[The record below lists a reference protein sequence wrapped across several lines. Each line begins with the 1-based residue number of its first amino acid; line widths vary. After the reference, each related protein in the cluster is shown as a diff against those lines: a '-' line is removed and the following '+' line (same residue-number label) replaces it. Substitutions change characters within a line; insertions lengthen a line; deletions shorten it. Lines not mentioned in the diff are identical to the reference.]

1 MSVRETSFRWCMV
14 IGAGALLGVAVYY
27 LVTYVGLNIAVQ
39 NAGLT
44 VFYQQTIRA
53 MWIGYTLQASLFGM
67 LFLVAAFRP
76 HWISRPVLVICGLLP
91 LAEAVLGMS
100 YTGSYWLMLMLFC
113 AAIFVLVGALLWPT
127 RLVAA
132 AAAGPE
138 QVTPA
143 SGPTVTSSTSPPL

>member
-14 IGAGALLGVAVYY
+14 IGAAALLGVAIYY

-53 MWIGYTLQASLFGM
+53 MWIGYTLQASLLGI
-67 LFLVAAFRP
+67 LFLIAAFRP

-100 YTGSYWLMLMLFC
+100 FTGSYYLMMSLAL
-113 AAIFVLVGALLWPT
+113 AALFVLVGAALWPS
-127 RLVAA
+127 RLVAQLDA
-132 AAAGPE
+132 ADA
-138 QVTPA
+138 
-143 SGPTVTSSTSPPL
+143 VTSATAPPP

>member
-1 MSVRETSFRWCMV
+1 MSVRDTSFRWCMV

-44 VFYQQTIRA
+44 AFYQQTIRA
-53 MWIGYTLQASLFGM
+53 MWIGYTLQASLLGI

-100 YTGSYWLMLMLFC
+100 YTGSYWLMLTLSC
-113 AAIFVLVGALLWPT
+113 AAIFVLLGAALWP
-127 RLVAA
+127 RNLPVASAPA
-132 AAAGPE
+132 AS
-138 QVTPA
+138 VTPA
-143 SGPTVTSSTSPPL
+143 AEPSVTSSTSPPL

>member
-14 IGAGALLGVAVYY
+14 IGAAALLGVAIYY

-53 MWIGYTLQASLFGM
+53 MWIGYTLQASLLGI

-100 YTGSYWLMLMLFC
+100 FTGSYYLMMSLAL
-113 AAIFVLVGALLWPT
+113 AALFVLVGAALWPS
-127 RLVAA
+127 RLVAQLDA
-132 AAAGPE
+132 ADA
-138 QVTPA
+138 
-143 SGPTVTSSTSPPL
+143 VTSATAPPP

>member
-14 IGAGALLGVAVYY
+14 IGAGALLGVAIYY

-44 VFYQQTIRA
+44 TFYQQTIRA
-53 MWIGYTLQASLFGM
+53 MWIGYTLQASLLGV

-100 YTGSYWLMLMLFC
+100 YTGSYVLMLMLAC
-113 AAIFVLVGALLWPT
+113 AALFVLLGAALWPSQ
-127 RLVAA
+127 LAA
-132 AAAGPE
+132 LPAA
-138 QVTPA
+138 TPVNSDA
-143 SGPTVTSSTSPPL
+143 NVTSSTAPPL